1 MERPEAEILALKA
14 LSWAATLEG
23 ALLQFAAHTGIETA
37 NLRQR
42 AGEPELL
49 AALLDFLLSNDALAM
64 AFCEEAGIESRQL
77 HNARRLLPGGRAD

>member
-64 AFCEEAGIESRQL
+64 AFCEASG
-77 HNARRLLPGGRAD
+77 N